1 MSNPWIPTYPGAWDR
16 LFANTVSGAPGAQ
29 GSPDSVSDGPLMS
42 FNGPSAMRGHT
53 LSDPM
58 PMIVGRLAAAVGV
71 LQLADNPPLSASSV
85 RDQLIGS
92 ANSTINQ
99 VLEDYCG
106 TPPRLIPWPWP
117 GPPHGSFPS
126 WRSSA
131 GLPTLPRR
139 RACNRAFSRS
149 QAECWSAAS
158 GGVQAEHESRGLRRA
173 GAKGCAIGLPF
184 DLYRRTSCRRMTIW
198 SGRCCGGC
206 ARTNTERG
214 LSTPPKPSPQ
224 NYWSRSDRIPIRG

>member
-117 GPPHGSFPS
+117 GPPPWVFSIVAELSRIANTAEAAGMQQGLLKVAGRVLERSFGRGS
-126 WRSSA
+126 
-131 GLPTLPRR
+131 G
-139 RACNRAFSRS
+139 
-149 QAECWSAAS
+149 
-158 GGVQAEHESRGLRRA
+158 
-173 GAKGCAIGLPF
+173 
-184 DLYRRTSCRRMTIW
+184 
-198 SGRCCGGC
+198 
-206 ARTNTERG
+206 
-214 LSTPPKPSPQ
+214 
-224 NYWSRSDRIPIRG
+224 

>member
-1 MSNPWIPTYPGAWDR
+1 
-16 LFANTVSGAPGAQ
+16 
-29 GSPDSVSDGPLMS
+29 
-42 FNGPSAMRGHT
+42 

-117 GPPHGSFPS
+117 GPPPWVFSIVAELSRIANTAEAAGMQQGLLKVAGRVLERSFGRGS
-126 WRSSA
+126 
-131 GLPTLPRR
+131 G
-139 RACNRAFSRS
+139 
-149 QAECWSAAS
+149 
-158 GGVQAEHESRGLRRA
+158 
-173 GAKGCAIGLPF
+173 
-184 DLYRRTSCRRMTIW
+184 
-198 SGRCCGGC
+198 
-206 ARTNTERG
+206 
-214 LSTPPKPSPQ
+214 
-224 NYWSRSDRIPIRG
+224 